1 MLREKHKWKPHK
13 CESTDAEHRGG
24 ATRSSDEGSVMGLE
38 RRGSIVQLEVKRT
51 TGNGR
56 IQLEQAKPFCITKQQ
71 VWEAYKRVK
80 ANKGAAG
87 VDGQTIEAF
96 EDDLKNNL
104 YKLWNRLAS
113 GSYFP
118 PPALR
123 VEIPKGDGR
132 MRPLGIPTVADR
144 IAQMV
149 AKQFLEPELEKYFHP
164 DSYGYRPGKSALD
177 AVGMARKRC
186 WKNNWVLELDIKG
199 FFDNIDHELMMRAV
213 RAHTG
218 EKWVLLY
225 IERWL
230 TAPVETQDGTRTYPL
245 KGTPQ
250 GGVVSPLLAN
260 LFLHYAF
267 DKWME
272 REHPEIPFE
281 RYADDG
287 VCHCKSEAQAER
299 LKQELSTRM
308 KEVGLELH
316 PEKTKIVYCK
326 DDDRQGEYSQNSF
339 DFLGYTFRPRRSK
352 NRWGKYFINFSPAIS
367 NKAAK
372 VIRETSR
379 GWNWP
384 LRSDKQLEDLARMF
398 NPIIQG
404 WINYYGCYYK
414 SALYPTLKCLDR
426 RLVMWATR
434 KYKRLRNHQRR
445 GAQWLN
451 CIARKQPTLFAHWR
465 LLYALAGQ

>member
-1 MLREKHKWKPHK
+1 MSREQLKWKPHK
-13 CESTDAEHRGG
+13 SLSTKAEHRGG
-24 ATRSSDEGSVMGLE
+24 ATRSSDEAPVMGVE
-38 RRGSIVQLEVKRT
+38 RRGSIVQLGLEKT

-56 IQLEQAKPFCITKQQ
+56 IGLKQAKPFSITKRQ

-96 EDDLKNNL
+96 EENLKDNL

-113 GSYFP
+113 GSYL
-118 PPALR
+118 PPAVLR

-149 AKQFLEPELEKYFHP
+149 IKEQLEPELEKQFHP

-177 AVGMARKRC
+177 AVGQARKRC
-186 WKNNWVLELDIKG
+186 WKSNWVLDLDIKG

-213 RAHTG
+213 RKHTD

-230 TAPVETQDGTRTYPL
+230 KAPIEMPDGTQKHPE

-267 DKWME
+267 DQWMD
-272 REHPEIPFE
+272 REYPHILFE

-287 VCHCKSEAQAER
+287 VCHCKSRAQAEMLQR
-299 LKQELSTRM
+299 KLNERM
-308 KEVGLELH
+308 NSVGLELH

-326 DDDRQGEYSQNSF
+326 DSDRRGEYPQTSF

-352 NRWGKYFINFSPAIS
+352 NRQGKHFINFTPAIS

-372 VIRETSR
+372 AIRQKSR
-379 GWNWP
+379 TWKWP
-384 LRSDKQLEDLARMF
+384 LRSDKKLEDLAWMF
-398 NPIIQG
+398 NSTIRG
-404 WINYYGCYYK
+404 WINYYGRYYK
-414 SALYPTLKCLDR
+414 SAMYPTLKCLER

-434 KYKRLRNHQRR
+434 KYKRLRNHRR
-445 GAQWLN
+445 RAAQWLN
-451 CIARKQPTLFAHWR
+451 RIARKQPYLFAHWR
-465 LLYALAGQ
+465 LLYASAG